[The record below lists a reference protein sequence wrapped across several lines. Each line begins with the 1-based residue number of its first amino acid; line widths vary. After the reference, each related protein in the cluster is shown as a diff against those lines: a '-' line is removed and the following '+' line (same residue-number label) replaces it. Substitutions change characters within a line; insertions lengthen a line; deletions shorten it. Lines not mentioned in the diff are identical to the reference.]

1 MGRIGHELGTRIAGG
16 SKGLFQ
22 IVNKSRLRKM
32 GYSTFSDYCEEL
44 KQYHP
49 IQATGTSKLQI
60 ASGSFPLTDP
70 SNAQKF
76 AAVYHVR
83 KCFSEL
89 PV

>member
-1 MGRIGHELGTRIAGG
+1 MTGRIGHELGTRIAGG
-16 SKGLFQ
+16 SMTIPNQ
-22 IVNKSRLRKM
+22 NKSAPEN